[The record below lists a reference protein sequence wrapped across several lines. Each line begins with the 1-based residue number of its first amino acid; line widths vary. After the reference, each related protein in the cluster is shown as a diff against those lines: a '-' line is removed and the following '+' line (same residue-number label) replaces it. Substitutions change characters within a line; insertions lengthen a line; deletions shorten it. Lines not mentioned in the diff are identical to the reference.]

1 MPSEGLLGELVSM
14 WDRLLGT
21 QPAPP
26 LALVAGTAVAALTAV
41 ATRQSWRVLRNVVTI
56 AHEGGHA
63 LVALLTG
70 RKLRSIRLHS
80 DTSGLTVSAGRP
92 TGPGMAFTLLA
103 GYLTPSL
110 LGLVG
115 AWLLADN
122 RITLLLWLSVVLLLA
137 MLVMI
142 RNVFGLVSM
151 AVTIAVVFAVSW
163 FTAAEVQAGFAYAG
177 VWFLLLGGVRPIGEL
192 QRLRA
197 RGQLPDSDADQLAR
211 LTRVPGVLWVGLF
224 GLVNLSSLVVGAVLL
239 TSPWWPDCGW

>member
-1 MPSEGLLGELVSM
+1 VV
-14 WDRLLGT
+14 RL
-21 QPAPP
+21 P
-26 LALVAGTAVAALTAV
+26 
-41 ATRQSWRVLRNVVTI
+41 WRWLRNVITI

-110 LGLVG
+110 LGLAG
-115 AWLLADN
+115 ALVLAGN
-122 RITLLLWLSVVLLLA
+122 RITLLLWVSIALLIA

-142 RNVFGLVSM
+142 RNAYGIFSVV
-151 AVTIAVVFAVSW
+151 VTIAVVVAVSW
-163 FTAAEVQAGFAYAG
+163 LASSEVQAGFAYAG

-192 QRLRA
+192 QRLRS

-211 LTRVPGVLWVGLF
+211 LTRVPGLVWVGVF
-224 GLVNLSSLVVGAVLL
+224 GLVNLGALLLGASLL
-239 TSPWWPDCGW
+239 TSPWLPDRG